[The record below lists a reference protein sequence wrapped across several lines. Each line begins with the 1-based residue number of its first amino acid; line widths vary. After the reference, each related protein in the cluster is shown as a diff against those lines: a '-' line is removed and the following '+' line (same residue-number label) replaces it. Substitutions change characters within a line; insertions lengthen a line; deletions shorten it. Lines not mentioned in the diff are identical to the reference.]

1 MIGNQLKGFRDFP
14 DKYFASEHSDALLAN
29 PFRVVMTGLC
39 QENGIICARASAT
52 MFLMLLLG
60 VLH

>member
-1 MIGNQLKGFRDFP
+1 MKRETQIMIGNQLKGFRDFP

-39 QENGIICARASAT
+39 QEKGTIICHAREI
-52 MFLMLLLG
+52 
-60 VLH
+60 

>member
-39 QENGIICARASAT
+39 QEKGTIICHAREI
-52 MFLMLLLG
+52 
-60 VLH
+60 